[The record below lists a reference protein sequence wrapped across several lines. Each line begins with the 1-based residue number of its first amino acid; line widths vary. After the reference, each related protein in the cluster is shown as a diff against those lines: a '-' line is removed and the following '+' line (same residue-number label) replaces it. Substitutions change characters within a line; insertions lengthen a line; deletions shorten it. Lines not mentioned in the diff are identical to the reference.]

1 MIYGYARVS
10 TNGQARNGNSLEDQE
25 QRLKSAGCEAIYTD
39 SYTGTKMDRPRFGQ
53 LLQELKAGD
62 CLVVTKLDR
71 FARTVSGGIDTIRE
85 LLNRGVSV
93 RILNMGLIDNTPTGR
108 LMVTMLLG
116 FAEFERDMI
125 VERTSA
131 GKEVARATK
140 PGWREG
146 RKAIQY
152 DESVYRDCRAKHSR
166 GEMTV
171 DECCELLGIGRSTW
185 YNRVRADRENHSGHD
200 VQNGGDADGVA

>member
-10 TNGQARNGNSLEDQE
+10 TTGQARNGNSLDDQE
-25 QRLKSAGCEAIYTD
+25 SRLLTAGCERIYHD
-39 SYTGTKMDRPRFGQ
+39 SYTGTKMDRPNFNV
-53 LLQELKAGD
+53 LIAKLQAGD

-71 FARTVSGGIDTIRE
+71 FARTVSGGITVIRS
-85 LLNRGVSV
+85 LLDRGVSV

-140 PGWREG
+140 PNWREG
-146 RKAIQY
+146 RKAIEI
-152 DESVYRDCRAKHSR
+152 DEDLFSDCRAKHDR

-171 DECCELLGIGRSTW
+171 SECCAVLGIKKSTW
-185 YNRVRADRENHSGHD
+185 YNRINGKKERGGADD
-200 VQNGGDADGVA
+200 VA